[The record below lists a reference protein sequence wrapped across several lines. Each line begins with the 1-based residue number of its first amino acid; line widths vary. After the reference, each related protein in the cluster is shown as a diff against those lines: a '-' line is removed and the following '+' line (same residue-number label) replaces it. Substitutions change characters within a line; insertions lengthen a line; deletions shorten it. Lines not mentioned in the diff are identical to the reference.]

1 LTSLVISL
9 MHLLPYLNRCGG
21 YLLIYVCNL
30 ATGLQ
35 NQAHLLQFSETRA
48 FDVVAPDREY
58 LFIIPLVNVACKS
71 TALLLMTELGNV
83 TAS

>member
-1 LTSLVISL
+1 

-58 LFIIPLVNVACKS
+58 LLVNVACKS